1 MASKFFRGFSK
12 VFKGPQHKG
21 KVATIG
27 GVKPKIS
34 TKKSDQIKRS
44 NKLIRDLD
52 KTMKKD
58 MSPQMKK
65 RGEKLKKEVKDTQKK
80 VYRSKMAMGG
90 VTGAIDKLKGKARGQ
105 QGQKRKPKFDPSD
118 YKLPDG
124 VIIVVPDGKGGTKQL
139 VTPRAKKLFGGRIK
153 KKKPETEKQKSIKE
167 KILPKKKKDRLNEL
181 RKELGMKKGGKAKF
195 PDLTGDGKVTR
206 ADILKGRGVFKK
218 GGSTTF
224 KDLKKKGVISDKV
237 KVKEFNKLKKQFGFK
252 KGGGVKQMV
261 KTVTSPITHL
271 RNKLKSRKFG
281 RGKK

>member
-90 VTGAIDKLKGKARGQ
+90 VTGAIDKLRGRAT
-105 QGQKRKPKFDPSD
+105 GQEGRKRKF
-118 YKLPDG
+118 KLPSKLF
-124 VIIVVPDGKGGTKQL
+124 IVVPDEKGGKKQIEIQK
-139 VTPRAKKLFGGRIK
+139 VPERDKKLFGGRIK

>member
-12 VFKGPQHKG
+12 VFKGPSDKSGFGSG
-21 KVATIG
+21 KRFATIG

-44 NKLIRDLD
+44 NRIIKDLE

-90 VTGAIDKLKGKARGQ
+90 VTGAIDKLKGKARGEA
-105 QGQKRKPKFDPSD
+105 GQRRKDKKKRKISSLEKVYGQVADRSRERLRKRGNITISD
-118 YKLPDG
+118 
-124 VIIVVPDGKGGTKQL
+124 IEGKMKKDITEAGKAMGGYSMGG
-139 VTPRAKKLFGGRIK
+139 RAKKLFGGRIK

-167 KILPKKKKDRLNEL
+167 KILLKKKKDRLNEL

-206 ADILKGRGVFKK
+206 ADILKGRGVFRK
-218 GGSTTF
+218 GGAS
-224 KDLKKKGVISDKV
+224 K
-237 KVKEFNKLKKQFGFK
+237 
-252 KGGGVKQMV
+252 
-261 KTVTSPITHL
+261 
-271 RNKLKSRKFG
+271 
-281 RGKK
+281 

>member
-1 MASKFFRGFSK
+1 MGNKFVGTGKLFFRGFSK
-12 VFKGPQHKG
+12 IFKGPQDSG
-21 KVATIG
+21 RVATIG

-44 NKLIRDLD
+44 NRLIKDLE

-167 KILPKKKKDRLNEL
+167 KILPKKKKDRLNQL
-181 RKELGMKKGGKAKF
+181 RKELGMKKGGSALKPVDKEKNPGLAKL
-195 PDLTGDGKVTR
+195 PTQVRNKMGYM
-206 ADILKGRGVFKK
+206 KK
-218 GGSTTF
+218 GGQ
-224 KDLKKKGVISDKV
+224 V
-237 KVKEFNKLKKQFGFK
+237 
-252 KGGGVKQMV
+252 
-261 KTVTSPITHL
+261 
-271 RNKLKSRKFG
+271 RKFG
-281 RGKK
+281 GGKK